1 MKSLRSKKRQ
11 PTHPGA
17 ILREDVFP
25 ELNMSQAEIA
35 LRLGVSR
42 RTISEIIHERRPI
55 TADMALRLAHFLG
68 GTADSWLNM
77 QQALDLWLLETEN
90 ADIYNDIRKAS

>member
-1 MKSLRSKKRQ
+1 MKSHRSSKRK

-25 ELNMSQAEIA
+25 ALKLSQAEIA
-35 LRLGVSR
+35 LAIGVSR
-42 RTISEIIHERRPI
+42 RTISELLNERRAM

-68 GTADSWLNM
+68 GSPTSWLNM
-77 QQALDLWLLETEN
+77 QQMLDLWLLETKN
-90 ADIYNDIRKAS
+90 STIYNEIKRAS